1 MKKGSAIREGFEA
14 VSFAIQGSVN
24 IMLDT
29 SHSSLNTSAI
39 AATAT
44 RSDHFISLETTKT
57 KRVFYRKYGK
67 RVFDLV
73 LLLIAAPIVVP
84 AVMILAL
91 LVKRDG
97 GPAFFAQKRVG
108 MNGKVFKCY
117 KLRSMRVD
125 AEEVLE
131 RLCREDPAVA
141 EEWTTFQKLTNDP
154 RITRIGHIIRATSLD
169 ELPQLLNVFRG
180 DMSLIGPRPFMPSQ
194 MSIYT
199 SAKGKAY
206 FNMRPGLSGPWQVSG
221 RGETT
226 FADRVAFDEGYE
238 RDLSFATD
246 VKLTIKTVTVVLKR
260 TGH

>member
-1 MKKGSAIREGFEA
+1 
-14 VSFAIQGSVN
+14 
-24 IMLDT
+24 MLDT
-29 SHSSLNTSAI
+29 SNSSLRSPVL

-44 RSDHFISLETTKT
+44 RADHYISQETAQPT
-57 KRVFYRKYGK
+57 RIFYRKYGK
-67 RVFDLV
+67 RIFDML
-73 LLLIAAPIVVP
+73 LLLIAAPIIVPVVL
-84 AVMILAL
+84 VLAL

-97 GPAFFAQKRVG
+97 GPAFFTQKRVG

-246 VKLTIKTVTVVLKR
+246 VKLTWKTFAVVLNR